1 MLSVAQSPIIIYFN
15 HLFFRACEIRYFEI
29 HGKVRPDTPF
39 PLRNIEKS
47 KNYMLKIFAK
57 IFGSKHE
64 KDIKKIQPLVDRI
77 NELFGSY
84 QSLSDEAFRNIG
96 TELRK
101 KVRDHIA
108 PFEKQIKE
116 TEKKLDRP
124 DVSHE
129 ENEKLNA
136 LLEQIRNDYEEAT
149 ARILDEILPE
159 TFALVKETCRRLKGY
174 TYTVMGRDMV
184 WDMVPY
190 DVQLIG
196 GIVLHQGKISEMAT
210 GEGKTLVSTL
220 PVFLNALT
228 GRGVHVVTV
237 NEYLAQR
244 DMEWMRPV
252 YEYHGLSTG
261 VILSGL
267 YAAQRRNEYLCDIT
281 WGTNSEFGFD
291 YLRDN
296 MADSAE
302 EMVQRDF
309 YFAIVDEVDSVLID
323 EARTP
328 LIISG
333 PVPNSDTD
341 TKYREIKPWIE
352 QLVRSQQNLVASLL
366 GEAEKTLKD
375 KPNDFDAG
383 LALLRVKRGQPKNNR
398 FIKMLS
404 QTGIGKLIQSV
415 ENEYLKDNSS
425 RMHEV
430 DDELFYAVDEK
441 ANTIDLTEKGREF
454 LSRLSHQDRDLFL
467 LPDVGSEIATI
478 EADNKL
484 QPSDKIRRKDD
495 VYRLYSER
503 SESLHTISQ
512 LLKAYT
518 LFAKDDE
525 YVVQDGQVMIVDEFT
540 GRVLAGRRYSDG
552 LHQAIEAKE
561 NVKIEGETQTM
572 ATITI
577 QNFFRLYKK
586 LAGMTGTAETEA
598 SEFFE
603 IYKLDVVVIPTNR
616 PIARRDQDDLVYK
629 TRREK
634 YNAIVN
640 KVQEL
645 TGKGQPVL
653 VGTASVE
660 VSETLSR
667 MLRAKRIPHN
677 VLNAKQHASEAD
689 IVAMAG
695 QKSAVTIATNMA
707 GRGTDIKLG
716 TGVREMGGLFI
727 LGSERHESRR
737 IDRQLRGRAGRQ
749 GDPGESIFYV
759 SLEDEL
765 MRLFGSERVIAVMD
779 RLGHE
784 EGDVIEHSMITKSIE
799 RAQKKVE
806 EQNFAIRKRL
816 LEYDDVMNQQRE
828 VVYTRRRKALK
839 MDRLTTDIM
848 DLLHDYCQTVVK
860 RYHDAHDPAG
870 LEEQLLREI
879 SVEFKPDI
887 PTFEQQPFEKTAEA
901 LFKTASEFYHRKESA
916 LPDEIMRQIEKYA
929 VLSVIDHKWRE
940 HLREIDGLREGI
952 NLRAYGQKDPLLEYK
967 QEAYKM
973 FVMLLHEIEHET
985 LALAFKLF
993 PLTPEESEEIEARQ
1007 RRQAVRQERLVAKHA
1022 EADSAY
1028 QIAAEASIDATLS
1041 MPGDEI
1047 VIQQPVRAEQKPGRN
1062 DACPCGS
1069 GKKYKNCCG
1078 ANE

>member
-1 MLSVAQSPIIIYFN
+1 
-15 HLFFRACEIRYFEI
+15 
-29 HGKVRPDTPF
+29 
-39 PLRNIEKS
+39 
-47 KNYMLKIFAK
+47 MLKIFEK
-57 IFGSKHE
+57 IFGSKHD
-64 KDIKKIQPLVDRI
+64 KDIRKIQPIVERI
-77 NELFGSY
+77 NELY
-84 QSLSDEAFRNIG
+84 APLADLSDEAFREKGVGLKSRVRGRLEPVEQKIRGCIG
-96 TELRK
+96 N
-101 KVRDHIA
+101 
-108 PFEKQIKE
+108 
-116 TEKKLDRP
+116 LDRP
-124 DVSHE
+124 DIGFE
-129 ENEKLNA
+129 EAEQLNSA
-136 LLEQIRNDYEEAT
+136 LEQARKEYEEET
-149 ARILDEILPE
+149 ARVLDELLPE
-159 TFALVKETCRRLKGY
+159 TYALVKETCRRLKGH
-174 TYTVMGRDMV
+174 TYLVMGREQV
-184 WDMVPY
+184 WDMTPY

-228 GRGVHVVTV
+228 GRGVHIVTV
-237 NEYLAQR
+237 NDYLAQR
-244 DMEWMRPV
+244 DKEWMTPV
-252 YEYHGLSTG
+252 FEYHGLTVG
-261 VILSGL
+261 VILTGL
-267 YAAQRRNEYLCDIT
+267 RPEERRRQYLCDIT
-281 WGTNSEFGFD
+281 WGTNNELGFD

-296 MADSAE
+296 MAGTPA
-302 EMVQRDF
+302 EMVHRDF

-333 PVPNSDTD
+333 PVPNADNS
-341 TKYREIKPWIE
+341 KFEEIRPWIE
-352 QLVRSQQNLVASLL
+352 QLVRAQQNLVASLL
-366 GEAEKTLKD
+366 TGSEKTLKE
-375 KPNDFDAG
+375 KPGDFDAG

-398 FIKMLS
+398 LTKMLS
-404 QTGIGKLIQSV
+404 QGGVGKLIQQV

-441 ANTIDLTEKGREF
+441 AHTIDLTDKGREF
-454 LSRLSHQDRDLFL
+454 LSRLSHKDSDLFL
-467 LPDVGSEIATI
+467 LPDVGSEVASI
-478 EADNKL
+478 ESD
-484 QPSDKIRRKDD
+484 PSLTANDKIQKKDE
-495 VYRLYSER
+495 VYRLYADR
-503 SESLHTISQ
+503 SEALHNISQ
-512 LLKAYT
+512 LLKAYSLYT
-518 LFAKDDE
+518 KDDE

-540 GRVLAGRRYSDG
+540 GRVLPGRRYSDG

-577 QNFFRLYKK
+577 QNFFRLYRK

-616 PIARRDQDDLVYK
+616 SIARRDMDDLVFK

-640 KVQEL
+640 KVAEL
-645 TGKGQPVL
+645 KEKGQPVL

-667 MLRAKRIPHN
+667 MLRARRIEHN
-677 VLNAKQHASEAD
+677 VLNAKQHDREAD

-695 QKSAVTIATNMA
+695 QKEAITIATNMA

-716 TGVREMGGLFI
+716 AGVREIGGLFI

-779 RLGHE
+779 KLGHE
-784 EGDVIEHSMITKSIE
+784 EGDVIEHSMITRSIE

-828 VVYTRRRKALK
+828 VVYTRRRKALE
-839 MDRLTTDIM
+839 MDRLTADIM
-848 DLLHDYCQTVVK
+848 DLLHDYCQATVAK
-860 RYHDAHDPAG
+860 YHVDNDPAG
-870 LEEQLLREI
+870 LEEQLLREL
-879 SVEFKPDI
+879 SLEFRPDDAE
-887 PTFEQQPFEKTAEA
+887 FERNPVEKTSGA
-901 LFKTASEFYHRKESA
+901 LFKAASDFYRRKEDA
-916 LPDEIMRQIEKYA
+916 IPADIMRQIEKYA
-929 VLSVIDHKWRE
+929 VLSVIDQKWRE
-940 HLREIDGLREGI
+940 HLREIDSLREGI

-967 QEAYKM
+967 QEAYKL
-973 FVMLLHEIEHET
+973 FVDLLRDIEHET
-985 LALAFKLF
+985 LSLAFKLF
-993 PLTPEESEEIEARQ
+993 PVTDEESREIEARQ
-1007 RRQAVRQERLVAKHA
+1007 RKAAVKQERLVAQH
-1022 EADSAY
+1022 EEVESAY
-1028 QIAAEASIDATLS
+1028 ELIEGNEERAE
-1041 MPGDEI
+1041 GDDLPK
-1047 VIQQPVRAEQKPGRN
+1047 VAQKPVRVEEKPGRN
-1062 DACPCGS
+1062 DPCPCGS
-1069 GKKYKNCCG
+1069 GRKYKNCCG
-1078 ANE
+1078 SED

>member
-1 MLSVAQSPIIIYFN
+1 
-15 HLFFRACEIRYFEI
+15 
-29 HGKVRPDTPF
+29 
-39 PLRNIEKS
+39 
-47 KNYMLKIFAK
+47 MLKIFAK

-77 NELFGSY
+77 NEIYGTLNA
-84 QSLSDEAFRNIG
+84 LTDEAFRG
-96 TELRK
+96 KGVELRK
-101 KVRDHIA
+101 KVRDRLI
-108 PFEKQIKE
+108 PFETQIKE
-116 TEKKLDRP
+116 TEHKLDRP
-124 DVSHE
+124 DIGHE
-129 ENEKLNA
+129 ESEKLNSQ
-136 LLEQIRNDYEEAT
+136 LEQLRQEYEEAT
-149 ARILDEILPE
+149 AAILDEVLPE
-159 TFALVKETCRRLKGY
+159 TFALVKETCRRLKNH
-174 TYTVMGRDMV
+174 TYTVMGREMV

-196 GIVLHQGKISEMAT
+196 GIVLHQGKIAEMAT

-244 DMEWMRPV
+244 DMEWMRPL
-252 YEYHGLSTG
+252 YAYHGLSTG
-261 VILSGL
+261 VILAGL
-267 YAAQRRNEYLCDIT
+267 YSNQRRDEYLCDIT

-296 MADSAE
+296 MANTEA

-341 TKYREIKPWIE
+341 TKFREIKPWIE

-366 GEAEKTLKD
+366 GQAEKIMKE
-375 KPNDFDAG
+375 KPTDFDAG

-404 QTGIGKLIQSV
+404 QSGVGKLIQSV
-415 ENEYLKDNSS
+415 ENEYLKDNSA

-454 LSRLSHQDRDLFL
+454 LSKLSHQDQDLFL
-467 LPDVGSEIATI
+467 LPDVGSEIAAI
-478 EADNKL
+478 EADKSL
-484 QPSDKIRRKDD
+484 QPTDKVRKKDE

-503 SESLHTISQ
+503 SDSLHTIGQ

-525 YVVQDGQVMIVDEFT
+525 YVVQEGQVMIVDEFT

-577 QNFFRLYKK
+577 QNYFRLYSK

-616 PIARRDQDDLVYK
+616 PISRRDLDDLVYK

-645 TGKGQPVL
+645 IDKGQPVL

-667 MLRAKRIPHN
+667 MLRAKRIQHN
-677 VLNAKQHASEAD
+677 VLNAKQHAREAD

-695 QKSAVTIATNMA
+695 QKGAVTIATNMA

-716 TGVREMGGLFI
+716 AGVREMGGLFI
-727 LGSERHESRR
+727 LGSERHEARR

-765 MRLFGSERVIAVMD
+765 MRLFGSDRVIAVMD

-839 MDRLTTDIM
+839 MARLKNDLM
-848 DLLHDYCQTVVK
+848 DLLQDYCQTVVK
-860 RYHDAHDPAG
+860 KFHDANDPAG
-870 LEEQLLREI
+870 LEEQVLREL
-879 SVEFKPDI
+879 SVDFRTEASAFEREP
-887 PTFEQQPFEKTAEA
+887 FEQTAEA
-901 LFKTASEFYHRKESA
+901 LYKTASEFYHRKENS
-916 LPDEIMRQIEKYA
+916 LPDEFMQQIEKYA
-929 VLSVIDHKWRE
+929 VLSVIDQKWRE

-973 FVMLLHEIEHET
+973 FVELLREIEHET
-985 LALAFKLF
+985 LSVAFKLF
-993 PLTPEESEEIEARQ
+993 PISQEESEEIEARQ
-1007 RRQAVRQERLVAKHA
+1007 RRQAVRQERLVAQHA
-1022 EADSAY
+1022 EAESVY
-1028 QIAAEASIDATLS
+1028 EIAADGAIDATFS

-1047 VIQQPVRAEQKPGRN
+1047 VLQQPVRVEKKPGRN
-1062 DACPCGS
+1062 DDCPCGS

>member
-1 MLSVAQSPIIIYFN
+1 LESASHAAVTITK
-15 HLFFRACEIRYFEI
+15 HREI
-29 HGKVRPDTPF
+29 KD
-39 PLRNIEKS
+39 
-47 KNYMLKIFAK
+47 YMLKIFTK

-64 KDIKKIQPLVDRI
+64 KDVKKIQPIVDRI
-77 NELFGSY
+77 NEIYGTLN
-84 QSLSDEAFRNIG
+84 SLSDEAFRNKG
-96 TELRK
+96 VELRK
-101 KVRDHIA
+101 KVRDKLV
-108 PFEKQIKE
+108 PFETQIKE
-116 TEKKLDRP
+116 TEHKLDHP
-124 DVSHE
+124 DVSLE
-129 ENEKLNA
+129 ENEKLNTQ
-136 LLEQIRNDYEEAT
+136 LEQLRNDYEEAT
-149 ARILDEILPE
+149 AAILDEVLPE
-159 TFALVKETCRRLKGY
+159 TFALVKETCRRLKGF
-174 TYTVMGRDMV
+174 TYTVMGREMV

-196 GIVLHQGKISEMAT
+196 GIVLHQGKIAEMAT

-267 YAAQRRNEYLCDIT
+267 YSNQRRNEYLCDIT

-296 MADSAE
+296 MAGSEE

-309 YFAIVDEVDSVLID
+309 YFGIVDEVDSVLID

-352 QLVRSQQNLVASLL
+352 QLVRAQHNLVATFL
-366 GEAEKTLKD
+366 GQAEKILKE
-375 KPNDFDAG
+375 KPTDFDAG

-404 QTGIGKLIQSV
+404 QSGIGKLIQSV

-430 DDELFYAVDEK
+430 DDELFYAIDEK
-441 ANTIDLTEKGREF
+441 TNTIDLTEKGREF
-454 LSRLSHQDRDLFL
+454 LSKLSHQDQDLFI
-467 LPDVGSEIATI
+467 LPDVGSEIAAI
-478 EADNKL
+478 EADKNL
-484 QPSDKIRRKDD
+484 QPTDKIHKKDE

-503 SESLHTISQ
+503 SDSLHTISQ

-577 QNFFRLYKK
+577 QNYFRLYSK

-616 PIARRDQDDLVYK
+616 PIARRDFDDLVYK

-634 YNAIVN
+634 YNAIVG

-645 TGKGQPVL
+645 TAKGQPVL

-667 MLRAKRIPHN
+667 MLRAKRIEHN
-677 VLNAKQHASEAD
+677 VLNAKQHAREAD

-695 QKSAVTIATNMA
+695 QKGAVTIATNMA

-716 TGVREMGGLFI
+716 AGVREKDGLFI
-727 LGSERHESRR
+727 LGSERHEARR

-765 MRLFGSERVIAVMD
+765 MRLFGSDRVIAVMD

-806 EQNFAIRKRL
+806 EQNFSIRKRL

-828 VVYTRRRKALK
+828 VIYTRRRKALK
-839 MDRLTTDIM
+839 MERLKTDIM
-848 DLLHDYCQTVVK
+848 DLLQDYSQTVVK
-860 RYHDAHDPAG
+860 KFHDANDPAG
-870 LEEQLLREI
+870 LEEQVLREL
-879 SVEFKPDI
+879 SVEFRPDASAFERE
-887 PTFEQQPFEKTAEA
+887 PFEQTAEA
-901 LFKTASEFYHRKESA
+901 LFKTASEFYNRKENS
-916 LPDEIMRQIEKYA
+916 LPDEIMQQIEKYA
-929 VLSVIDHKWRE
+929 VLSVIDQKWRE

-967 QEAYKM
+967 QEAYKL
-973 FVMLLHEIEHET
+973 FVELLREIEHET
-985 LALAFKLF
+985 LSVAFKLF
-993 PLTPEESEEIEARQ
+993 PITQEESEEIEARQ
-1007 RRQAVRQERLVAKHA
+1007 RRQAVRQERLVAQHA
-1022 EADSAY
+1022 EAESAY
-1028 QIAAEASIDATLS
+1028 QVAADGGMDATLS

-1047 VIQQPVRAEQKPGRN
+1047 VIQQPVRAEKKPGRN
-1062 DACPCGS
+1062 DECPCGS

>member
-1 MLSVAQSPIIIYFN
+1 
-15 HLFFRACEIRYFEI
+15 
-29 HGKVRPDTPF
+29 
-39 PLRNIEKS
+39 
-47 KNYMLKIFAK
+47 MLKIFAR

-64 KDIKKIQPLVDRI
+64 KDIKKIQPIVDSI
-77 NELFGSY
+77 NEIYGS
-84 QSLSDEAFRNIG
+84 LNALTDEAFRNKG
-96 TELRK
+96 VELRK
-101 KVRDHIA
+101 KVRDKLV
-108 PFEKQIKE
+108 PFETKIKE
-116 TEKKLDRP
+116 IEHKLDRP
-124 DVSHE
+124 DVNHE
-129 ENEKLNA
+129 EHEKLNA
-136 LLEQIRNDYEEAT
+136 ELEKLREEYEEAT
-149 ARILDEILPE
+149 AAILDEVLPE
-159 TFALVKETCRRLKGY
+159 TFALVKETCRRLKGH
-174 TYTVMGRDMV
+174 TYTVMGREMV

-196 GIVLHQGKISEMAT
+196 GIVLHQGKIAEMAT

-244 DMEWMRPV
+244 DMEWMRPL

-261 VILSGL
+261 VILAGL
-267 YAAQRRNEYLCDIT
+267 YSNQRRNEYLCDIT

-296 MADSAE
+296 MAGSEA

-309 YFAIVDEVDSVLID
+309 YFGIVDEVDSVLID

-341 TKYREIKPWIE
+341 TKFREIKPWIE
-352 QLVRSQQNLVASLL
+352 QLVRAQQNLIASLL
-366 GEAEKTLKD
+366 GQAEKILKD
-375 KPNDFDAG
+375 KPTDFDAG

-398 FIKMLS
+398 FTKMLS
-404 QTGIGKLIQSV
+404 QSGVGKLIQSV
-415 ENEYLKDNSS
+415 ENEYLKDNSA

-454 LSRLSHQDRDLFL
+454 LSKLSHQDQDLFL
-467 LPDVGSEIATI
+467 LPDVGSEIAAI
-478 EADNKL
+478 EADKNL
-484 QPSDKIRRKDD
+484 QPTDKIRKKDE

-503 SESLHTISQ
+503 SDSLHTIGQ

-577 QNFFRLYKK
+577 QNYFRLYKK

-616 PIARRDQDDLVYK
+616 PIARKDQDDLVYK

-645 TGKGQPVL
+645 ITKGQPVL

-667 MLRAKRIPHN
+667 MLRAKRIQHN
-677 VLNAKQHASEAD
+677 VLNAKQHAREAD

-695 QKSAVTIATNMA
+695 QKGAVTIATNMA

-716 TGVREMGGLFI
+716 AGVREMGGLFI

-765 MRLFGSERVIAVMD
+765 MRLFGSDRVIAVMD

-828 VVYTRRRKALK
+828 VIYTRRRKALK
-839 MDRLTTDIM
+839 MARLKSDIM
-848 DLLHDYCQTVVK
+848 DLLHDYCNTVVK
-860 RYHDAHDPAG
+860 KFHDANDPEG
-870 LEEQLLREI
+870 LEEQVLREL
-879 SVEFKPDI
+879 SVEFRPGASVFERE
-887 PTFEQQPFEKTAEA
+887 PFEQTAEA
-901 LFKTASEFYHRKESA
+901 LYKSASEFYHRKENS
-916 LPDEIMRQIEKYA
+916 LPDDIMQQIEKYA
-929 VLSVIDHKWRE
+929 VLSVIDQKWRE

-967 QEAYKM
+967 QEAYKL
-973 FVMLLHEIEHET
+973 FVELLRDIEHET
-985 LALAFKLF
+985 LSVAFRLF
-993 PLTPEESEEIEARQ
+993 PLTQEESEEIEARQ
-1007 RRQAVRQERLVAKHA
+1007 RRQAVRQERLVAQHA
-1022 EADSAY
+1022 QAESAY
-1028 QIAAEASIDATLS
+1028 EIAADGGLSATLS

-1047 VIQQPVRAEQKPGRN
+1047 VIQQPVRVEKKPGRN
-1062 DACPCGS
+1062 DDCPCGS

>member
-1 MLSVAQSPIIIYFN
+1 
-15 HLFFRACEIRYFEI
+15 
-29 HGKVRPDTPF
+29 
-39 PLRNIEKS
+39 
-47 KNYMLKIFAK
+47 MLKIFAK

-84 QSLSDEAFRNIG
+84 KSLSDEAFRNKG

-101 KVRDHIA
+101 KVREQVS

-116 TEKKLDRP
+116 TEKKLDHP
-124 DVSHE
+124 NVSHE
-129 ENEKLNA
+129 EHEKLNA
-136 LLEQIRNDYEEAT
+136 ELEQLRSDYEEAT
-149 ARILDEILPE
+149 ARILDEVLPE

-174 TYTVMGRDMV
+174 TYQVMGRDMV

-267 YAAQRRNEYLCDIT
+267 YAPQRRNEYLCDIT

-467 LPDVGSEIATI
+467 LPDVGSEIASI
-478 EADNKL
+478 EADNNL
-484 QPSDKIRRKDD
+484 QPSDKIRKKDD

-667 MLRAKRIPHN
+667 MLRARRIPHN

-716 TGVREMGGLFI
+716 AGVREMGGLFI

-828 VVYTRRRKALK
+828 VVYTRRCKALK
-839 MDRLTTDIM
+839 MERLTTDIM

-860 RYHDAHDPAG
+860 RYNDAHDPAG

-887 PTFEQQPFEKTAEA
+887 STFEQQTYEKTAEA
-901 LFKTASEFYHRKESA
+901 LFRTASEFYHRKESA

-929 VLSVIDHKWRE
+929 VLSVIDQKWRE

-973 FVMLLHEIEHET
+973 FVMLLSEIEHET

-993 PLTPEESEEIEARQ
+993 PLTAEESEEIEARQ
-1007 RRQAVRQERLVAKHA
+1007 RRQAVRQERLVAQHA
-1022 EADSAY
+1022 EANSAY
-1028 QIAAEASIDATLS
+1028 QIAAEAGIDATLS

-1047 VIQQPVRAEQKPGRN
+1047 LIQQPVRAEQKPGRN

-1078 ANE
+1078 SNE

>member
-1 MLSVAQSPIIIYFN
+1 
-15 HLFFRACEIRYFEI
+15 
-29 HGKVRPDTPF
+29 
-39 PLRNIEKS
+39 
-47 KNYMLKIFAK
+47 MLKIFTK
-57 IFGSKHE
+57 LFGSKHE
-64 KDIKKIQPLVDRI
+64 KDVKKIKPIVDQI
-77 NELFGSY
+77 NELYGPL
-84 QSLSDEAFRNIG
+84 QSLSDEAFRNKG

-101 KVRDHIA
+101 KVRDSLIPIEKNIA
-108 PFEKQIKE
+108 D
-116 TEKKLDRP
+116 TEKKLDNP
-124 DVSHE
+124 DLSHE
-129 ENEKLNA
+129 ENEQLNDT
-136 LLEQIRNDYEEAT
+136 LDNLRKEYETAT
-149 ARILDEILPE
+149 ASILDEVLPE
-159 TFALVKETCRRLKGY
+159 TFALVKETCRRLKGH
-174 TYTVMGRDMV
+174 TYEVMGREMV

-196 GIVLHQGKISEMAT
+196 GVVLHQGKIAEMAT

-267 YAAQRRNEYLCDIT
+267 YSHQRRNEYLCDIT

-296 MADSAE
+296 MAGTVE
-302 EMVQRDF
+302 EMVQRDY

-352 QLVRSQQNLVASLL
+352 QIVRAQQNLVASLL
-366 GEAEKTLKD
+366 GEAEKTLKT

-398 FIKMLS
+398 LSKMLS
-404 QTGIGKLIQSV
+404 QTGVGKLIQSV
-415 ENEYLKDNSS
+415 ENEYLKDNAS

-430 DDELFYAVDEK
+430 DEMLYYAVDEK
-441 ANTIDLTEKGREF
+441 ANTIDLTDKGREF
-454 LSRLSHQDRDLFL
+454 LSKLSHQDQDLFL
-467 LPDVGSEIATI
+467 LPDVGSEVAAID
-478 EADNKL
+478 ADANL
-484 QPSDKIRRKDD
+484 QPSDKVRKKDE
-495 VYRLYSER
+495 VYRLYAER
-503 SESLHTISQ
+503 SDSLHTISQ

-525 YVVQDGQVMIVDEFT
+525 YVVQDGQVNIVDEFT

-603 IYKLDVVVIPTNR
+603 IYKLDVVVIPTNK
-616 PIARRDQDDLVYK
+616 PIARNDMDDLVYK

-634 YNAIVN
+634 YNAITS

-645 TGKGQPVL
+645 VAKGQPVL

-667 MLRAKRIPHN
+667 MLRAKRIQHN
-677 VLNAKQHASEAD
+677 VLNAKQHAREAD

-695 QKSAVTIATNMA
+695 QKGAVTIATNMA

-716 TGVREMGGLFI
+716 EGIREMGGLFI

-759 SLEDEL
+759 SLEDQL
-765 MRLFGSERVIAVMD
+765 MRLFGSERVISVMD

-828 VVYTRRRKALK
+828 VVYSRRRKALK
-839 MDRLTTDIM
+839 MDRLTADIM
-848 DLLHDYCQTVVK
+848 DLLLDYCNTVVK
-860 RYHDAHDPAG
+860 KFHEANDPAG
-870 LEEQLLREI
+870 LEEQVMRELM
-879 SVEFKPDI
+879 VEFKPD
-887 PTFEQQPFEKTAEA
+887 PSAFEREPYEKSAEE
-901 LFKTASEFYHRKESA
+901 LFKAASEFYHRKESD
-916 LPDEIMRQIEKYA
+916 LPDDIMRQIEKYA
-929 VLSVIDHKWRE
+929 VLSVIDQKWRE

-967 QEAYKM
+967 QEAYKL
-973 FVMLLHEIEHET
+973 FVDLLQEIEHET
-985 LALAFKLF
+985 LSLAFKLF
-993 PLTPEESEEIEARQ
+993 PITPEESEAIEARQ
-1007 RRQAVRQERLVAKHA
+1007 RQQAINQERLVAQHKEA
-1022 EADSAY
+1022 ESAY
-1028 QIAAEASIDATLS
+1028 EVSPNASVDSTMS

-1047 VIQQPVRAEQKPGRN
+1047 VVQQPIRAEQKPGRN
-1062 DACPCGS
+1062 DPCPCGS

-1078 ANE
+1078 TNE

>member
-1 MLSVAQSPIIIYFN
+1 
-15 HLFFRACEIRYFEI
+15 
-29 HGKVRPDTPF
+29 
-39 PLRNIEKS
+39 
-47 KNYMLKIFAK
+47 MLKIFAK

-77 NELFGSY
+77 NELYESLHT
-84 QSLSDEAFRNIG
+84 LSDESFRTKG
-96 TELRK
+96 VELRK
-101 KVRDHIA
+101 RVRECLI
-108 PFEKQIKE
+108 PIESQIRE

-124 DVSHE
+124 NVNLQESE
-129 ENEKLNA
+129 QFNA
-136 LLEQIRNDYEEAT
+136 ALDQLRNDYEEAT
-149 ARILDEILPE
+149 AKILDEVLPE
-159 TFALVKETCRRLKGY
+159 TFALVKETCRRLTGRS
-174 TYTVMGRDMV
+174 YTVMGREMI

-228 GRGVHVVTV
+228 GRGVHIVTV

-252 YEYHGLSTG
+252 YEYHALSTG
-261 VILSGL
+261 VILAGLNSGH
-267 YAAQRRNEYLCDIT
+267 RRNEYLCDIT

-296 MADSAE
+296 MANTQE

-341 TKYREIKPWIE
+341 SKFREIKPWIE
-352 QLVRSQQNLVASLL
+352 QIVRAQQNLVASLL
-366 GEAEKTLKD
+366 SDAEKILKE

-383 LALLRVKRGQPKNNR
+383 LSLFRVKRGQPKNNR
-398 FIKMLS
+398 FSKMLS
-404 QTGIGKLIQSV
+404 QSGIGKLIQTV

-441 ANTIDLTEKGREF
+441 ANTIDLTDKGREF

-467 LPDVGSEIATI
+467 LPDVGSEVAAI
-478 EADNKL
+478 EADKNL
-484 QPSDKIRRKDD
+484 QPSDKIRKKDE

-503 SESLHTISQ
+503 SDSLHTISQ
-512 LLKAYT
+512 LLKAYS
-518 LFAKDDE
+518 LFTKDDE

-540 GRVLAGRRYSDG
+540 GRVLSGRRYSDG

-616 PIARRDQDDLVYK
+616 PISRNDQDDLVYK

-634 YNAIVN
+634 YNAIVS

-645 TGKGQPVL
+645 TTKGQPVL

-667 MLRAKRIPHN
+667 MLRAKRIQHN
-677 VLNAKQHASEAD
+677 VLNAKQHAREAD
-689 IVAMAG
+689 VVAMAG

-716 TGVREMGGLFI
+716 EGVREQGGLFI

-737 IDRQLRGRAGRQ
+737 IDRQLRGRSGRQ

-765 MRLFGSERVIAVMD
+765 MRLFGSDRVISVMD

-848 DLLHDYCQTVVK
+848 DLLHDYCLSVVK
-860 RYHDAHDPAG
+860 KHHEANDPAE
-870 LEEQLLREI
+870 LEEQVLREL
-879 SVEFKPDI
+879 SVEFKPVAS
-887 PTFEQQPFEKTAEA
+887 TFEREPFEQTGES
-901 LFKTASEFYHRKESA
+901 LFKAASEFYHRKSSA
-916 LPDEIMRQIEKYA
+916 LPDEVMRQIEKYA
-929 VLSVIDHKWRE
+929 VLSVIDQKWRE
-940 HLREIDGLREGI
+940 HLREIDSLREGI

-967 QEAYKM
+967 QEAYKL
-973 FVMLLHEIEHET
+973 FVELLRDIEHET
-985 LALAFKLF
+985 LSLAFKLF
-993 PLTPEESEEIEARQ
+993 PLTPEESQEIEARQ
-1007 RRQAVRQERLVAKHA
+1007 RRHSVRQERLVAQHA

-1028 QIAAEASIDATLS
+1028 EIAADKGMAATLS

-1047 VIQQPVRAEQKPGRN
+1047 IIQQPIRAEQKPGRN
-1062 DACPCGS
+1062 DLCPCGS
-1069 GKKYKNCCG
+1069 GKKYKNCHG
-1078 ANE
+1078 AGE

>member
-1 MLSVAQSPIIIYFN
+1 
-15 HLFFRACEIRYFEI
+15 
-29 HGKVRPDTPF
+29 
-39 PLRNIEKS
+39 
-47 KNYMLKIFAK
+47 MLKIFAK

-84 QSLSDEAFRNIG
+84 KSLSDEAFRNKG

-101 KVRDHIA
+101 KVREQVS

-116 TEKKLDRP
+116 TEKKLDHP
-124 DVSHE
+124 NVSHE
-129 ENEKLNA
+129 EHEKLNA
-136 LLEQIRNDYEEAT
+136 ELEQLRSDYEEAT
-149 ARILDEILPE
+149 ARILDEVLPE

-174 TYTVMGRDMV
+174 TYQVMGRDMV

-267 YAAQRRNEYLCDIT
+267 YAPQRRNEYLCNIT

-467 LPDVGSEIATI
+467 LPDVGSEIASI
-478 EADNKL
+478 EADNNL
-484 QPSDKIRRKDD
+484 QPSDKIRKKDD

-667 MLRAKRIPHN
+667 MLRARRIPHN

-716 TGVREMGGLFI
+716 AGVREMGGLFI

-828 VVYTRRRKALK
+828 VVYTRRCKALK
-839 MDRLTTDIM
+839 MERLTTDIM

-860 RYHDAHDPAG
+860 RYNDAHDPAG

-887 PTFEQQPFEKTAEA
+887 STFEQQTYEKTAEA
-901 LFKTASEFYHRKESA
+901 LFRTASEFYHRKESA

-929 VLSVIDHKWRE
+929 VLSVIDQKWRE

-973 FVMLLHEIEHET
+973 FVMLLSEIEHET

-993 PLTPEESEEIEARQ
+993 PLTAEESEEIEARQ
-1007 RRQAVRQERLVAKHA
+1007 RRQAVRQERLVAQHA
-1022 EADSAY
+1022 EANSAY
-1028 QIAAEASIDATLS
+1028 QIAAEAGIDATLS

-1047 VIQQPVRAEQKPGRN
+1047 LIQQPVRAEQKPGRN

-1078 ANE
+1078 SNE

>member
-1 MLSVAQSPIIIYFN
+1 
-15 HLFFRACEIRYFEI
+15 
-29 HGKVRPDTPF
+29 
-39 PLRNIEKS
+39 
-47 KNYMLKIFAK
+47 MLKIFAK

-64 KDIKKIQPLVDRI
+64 KDIKKIQPIVDRI
-77 NELFGSY
+77 NEIYGPLEA
-84 QSLSDEAFRNIG
+84 LTDEAFRNKG
-96 TELRK
+96 VELRK
-101 KVRDHIA
+101 KVRDRLV
-108 PFEKQIKE
+108 PFEVKIKE
-116 TEKKLDRP
+116 CGNRLDRP

-129 ENEKLNA
+129 EHEKLNA
-136 LLEQIRNDYEEAT
+136 ELDQLRDEYEEAT
-149 ARILDEILPE
+149 ATVLEEVLPE
-159 TFALVKETCRRLKGY
+159 TFALVKETCRRLKGH
-174 TYTVMGRDMV
+174 TYTVMGREMV

-196 GIVLHQGKISEMAT
+196 GIVLHQGKIAEMAT

-244 DMEWMRPV
+244 DMEWMQPV
-252 YEYHGLSTG
+252 YAYHGLSTG
-261 VILSGL
+261 VILAGL
-267 YAAQRRNEYLCDIT
+267 FSNQRRNEYLCDIT

-296 MADSAE
+296 MAGSEE

-309 YFAIVDEVDSVLID
+309 YFGIVDEVDSVLID

-352 QLVRSQQNLVASLL
+352 QIVRSQQNLIASLL
-366 GEAEKTLKD
+366 GQAEKILKE
-375 KPNDFDAG
+375 KPTDFDAG

-398 FIKMLS
+398 FTKMLS
-404 QTGIGKLIQSV
+404 QSGVGKLIQSV
-415 ENEYLKDNSS
+415 ENEYLKDNSA

-454 LSRLSHQDRDLFL
+454 LSKLSNQDQDLFL
-467 LPDVGSEIATI
+467 LPDVGSEIAII
-478 EADNKL
+478 EADKNL
-484 QPSDKIRRKDD
+484 QPTDKIRKKDE

-503 SESLHTISQ
+503 SDSLHTIGQ

-525 YVVQDGQVMIVDEFT
+525 YVVQEGQVMIVDEFT

-577 QNFFRLYKK
+577 QNYFRLYKK

-616 PIARRDQDDLVYK
+616 PIDRRDFDDLVYK

-634 YNAIVN
+634 YNAIVG

-645 TGKGQPVL
+645 IDKGQPVL
-653 VGTASVE
+653 VGTANVE

-667 MLRAKRIPHN
+667 MLRAKRIQHN
-677 VLNAKQHASEAD
+677 VLNAKQHAREAD

-695 QKSAVTIATNMA
+695 QKGAVTIATNMA

-716 TGVREMGGLFI
+716 AGVREIGGLFI

-765 MRLFGSERVIAVMD
+765 MRLFGSDRVIAVMD

-806 EQNFAIRKRL
+806 EQNFSIRKRL

-828 VVYTRRRKALK
+828 VIYTRRRKALK
-839 MDRLTTDIM
+839 MERLKTDIM
-848 DLLHDYCQTVVK
+848 DLLQDYSQTVVK
-860 RYHDAHDPAG
+860 KFHDAGDPAG
-870 LEEQLLREI
+870 LEEQVLREL
-879 SVEFKPDI
+879 SVEFRPDASAFERE
-887 PTFEQQPFEKTAEA
+887 PFEQTAEA
-901 LFKTASEFYHRKESA
+901 LYKSASEFYRRKENS
-916 LPDEIMRQIEKYA
+916 LPDEIMQQIEKYA
-929 VLSVIDHKWRE
+929 VLSVIDQKWRE

-967 QEAYKM
+967 QEAYKL
-973 FVMLLHEIEHET
+973 FVELLRDIEHET
-985 LALAFKLF
+985 LSVAFRLF
-993 PLTPEESEEIEARQ
+993 PITQEETEEIEARQ
-1007 RRQAVRQERLVAKHA
+1007 RRQAVRQERLVAQHA
-1022 EADSAY
+1022 EAESAY
-1028 QIAAEASIDATLS
+1028 EIAADGGLSATLS

-1047 VIQQPVRAEQKPGRN
+1047 VIQQPVRVEKKPGRN
-1062 DACPCGS
+1062 DDCPCGS

-1078 ANE
+1078 AGE